1 MNLMHLKYLVEVE
14 KTGSITKAASSL
26 FMGQPNLSK
35 AIKEV
40 ENEVGAPIFKR
51 ISKGV
56 EPTEKGVEFLKCAK
70 AIIQQMDKME
80 NLFKPEVSDIIS
92 FNVSAPRASYAAQAF
107 SRFVSE
113 LDRTRRFAV
122 NFREANSLDTIN
134 GILEGEFNM
143 GIIRCEE
150 AYEDFFLSM
159 LADKE
164 LKSEE
169 IWDFSYVAVMSE
181 NSRLAS
187 KDAVTMEELS
197 DCIEVVHGDVSVPY
211 LSESYLKKTE
221 KGEQNR
227 VFVYD
232 RGSQLNILKSVPD
245 SFTWVSPILREEL
258 KSSGLVQKRC
268 VDGARRSKD
277 LLIQERHY
285 HRTSEDK
292 AFIEKLFQVR
302 DEINN
307 QIK

>member
-1 MNLMHLKYLVEVE
+1 MHLKYLVEVE
-14 KTGSITKAASSL
+14 KTGSITKAASTL

-56 EPTEKGVEFLKCAK
+56 EPTEKGVEFIKCAK

-92 FNVSAPRASYAAQAF
+92 FNVSAPRAFYAAQAF

-164 LKSEE
+164 LKSEK

-181 NSRLAS
+181 NNRLAS
-187 KDAVTMEELS
+187 KDAVTAAELAE
-197 DCIEVVHGDVSVPY
+197 CIEVVHGDVSVPY

-221 KGEQNR
+221 KGEQTR

-245 SFTWVSPILREEL
+245 SFTLVSPILYDEL
-258 KSSGLVQKRC
+258 KSSGLVQKHFA
-268 VDGARRSKD
+268 DGVKKSKD

-302 DEINN
+302 DEIEK

>member
-1 MNLMHLKYLVEVE
+1 MHLKYLVEVE
-14 KTGSITKAASSL
+14 KTGSITKAASTL

-56 EPTEKGVEFLKCAK
+56 EPTEKGAEFLKCAK

-80 NLFKPEVSDIIS
+80 NLFKPEASDIIS
-92 FNVSAPRASYAAQAF
+92 FSVSAPRASYAAQAF

-113 LDRTRRFAV
+113 LDRTRRFA
-122 NFREANSLDTIN
+122 ANSPDTIN

-187 KDAVTMEELS
+187 KDAVTAAELAE
-197 DCIEVVHGDVSVPY
+197 CIEVVHGDVSVPY

-232 RGSQLNILKSVPD
+232 RGSKLNILKSVPD
-245 SFTWVSPILREEL
+245 SFTLVSPILYDEL
-258 KSSGLVQKRC
+258 KSSGLVQKRFA
-268 VDGARRSKD
+268 DGVKRSKD

-302 DEINN
+302 DEIEK

>member
-1 MNLMHLKYLVEVE
+1 
-14 KTGSITKAASSL
+14 
-26 FMGQPNLSK
+26 
-35 AIKEV
+35 
-40 ENEVGAPIFKR
+40 
-51 ISKGV
+51 
-56 EPTEKGVEFLKCAK
+56 
-70 AIIQQMDKME
+70 
-80 NLFKPEVSDIIS
+80 
-92 FNVSAPRASYAAQAF
+92 AQAF

-181 NSRLAS
+181 NSKLAS
-187 KDAVTMEELS
+187 KDAVTMAELS
-197 DCIEVVHGDVSVPY
+197 ECIEVVHGDVSVPY
-211 LSESYLKKTE
+211 LSESYLKKTG

-245 SFTWVSPILREEL
+245 SFTWVSPILQDEL
-258 KSSGLVQKRC
+258 KRSGLVQKRC
-268 VDGARRSKD
+268 PEAAKRSKD

-292 AFIEKLFQVR
+292 AFIEKLFKVR
-302 DEINN
+302 DEIDK
-307 QIK
+307 QIKQ

>member
-1 MNLMHLKYLVEVE
+1 MHLKYLVEVE
-14 KTGSITKAASSL
+14 KTGSITKAASTL

-56 EPTEKGVEFLKCAK
+56 EPTEKGVEFIKCAK

-92 FNVSAPRASYAAQAF
+92 FNVSAPRAFYAAQAF

-164 LKSEE
+164 LKSEK

-181 NSRLAS
+181 NNRLAS
-187 KDAVTMEELS
+187 KDAVTAAELAE
-197 DCIEVVHGDVSVPY
+197 CIEVVHGDVSVPY

-245 SFTWVSPILREEL
+245 SFTLVSPILYDEL
-258 KSSGLVQKRC
+258 KSSGLVQKRFS
-268 VDGARRSKD
+268 DGVKRSKD

-302 DEINN
+302 DEIEK

>member
-14 KTGSITKAASSL
+14 KTGSITKAASTL

-56 EPTEKGVEFLKCAK
+56 EPTEKGVEFIKCAK

-92 FNVSAPRASYAAQAF
+92 FNVSAPRAFYAAQAF

-164 LKSEE
+164 LKSEK

-181 NSRLAS
+181 NNRLAS
-187 KDAVTMEELS
+187 KDAVTAAELAE
-197 DCIEVVHGDVSVPY
+197 CIEVVHGDVSVPY

-245 SFTWVSPILREEL
+245 SFTLVSPILYDEL
-258 KSSGLVQKRC
+258 KSSGLVQKRFS
-268 VDGARRSKD
+268 DGVKRSKD

-302 DEINN
+302 DEIEK

>member
-92 FNVSAPRASYAAQAF
+92 FNVSAPRAFYAAQAF

-113 LDRTRRFAV
+113 LDRTGRFAV

-187 KDAVTMEELS
+187 KDAVTAAELAE
-197 DCIEVVHGDVSVPY
+197 CIEVVHGDISVPY

-232 RGSQLNILKSVPD
+232 RGSQLNILKNVPD
-245 SFTWVSPILREEL
+245 AFTWVSPILYDEL

-268 VDGARRSKD
+268 VDGVRRNKD
-277 LLIQERHY
+277 LLIHERHY
-285 HRTSEDK
+285 HRTNEDK

-302 DEINN
+302 DEIEK
-307 QIK
+307 QG

>member
-56 EPTEKGVEFLKCAK
+56 EPTEKGEEFLKCAK

-80 NLFKPEVSDIIS
+80 NLFKPEASDIIS
-92 FNVSAPRASYAAQAF
+92 FNLSAPRASYAAQAF
-107 SRFVSE
+107 SRFVSG

-134 GILEGEFNM
+134 GVLEGEFNM

-169 IWDFSYVAVMSE
+169 IWDFSYVAAMSE
-181 NSRLAS
+181 NSSLANREN
-187 KDAVTMEELS
+187 VTAAELAE
-197 DCIEVVHGDVSVPY
+197 CIEVVHGDVSVPY
-211 LSESYLKKTE
+211 LSESYLKNTE

-232 RGSQLNILKSVPD
+232 RGSQLNILKNVSD
-245 SFTWVSPILREEL
+245 SFTWVSPLHFEVL
-258 KSSGLVQKRC
+258 KSYGLVQKQC
-268 VDGARRSKD
+268 TDITKRSKD
-277 LLIQERHY
+277 LLIQARHY
-285 HRTSEDK
+285 HRTDEDN
-292 AFIEKLFQVR
+292 AFIENLFRVR
-302 DEINN
+302 DEIAC
-307 QIK
+307 QII

>member
-1 MNLMHLKYLVEVE
+1 MHLKYLVEVE

-107 SRFVSE
+107 SRFVSG

-134 GILEGEFNM
+134 GVLEGEFNM

-169 IWDFSYVAVMSE
+169 IWDFSYVAAMSE
-181 NSRLAS
+181 NSSLAD
-187 KDAVTMEELS
+187 KETVTSAELAE
-197 DCIEVVHGDVSVPY
+197 CIEVVHGDVSVPY

-221 KGEQNR
+221 KGGQNR

-245 SFTWVSPILREEL
+245 SFTWVSPILFEEL
-258 KSSGLVQKRC
+258 KSYGLVQKRC
-268 VDGARRSKD
+268 ADIKKRSKD
-277 LLIQERHY
+277 LLIQARHY
-285 HRTSEDK
+285 HRTDEDK
-292 AFIEKLFQVR
+292 AFIENLFMVR
-302 DEINN
+302 DEIEK
-307 QIK
+307 QITQG

>member
-14 KTGSITKAASSL
+14 KTGSITKAASTL

-169 IWDFSYVAVMSE
+169 
-181 NSRLAS
+181 
-187 KDAVTMEELS
+187 
-197 DCIEVVHGDVSVPY
+197 
-211 LSESYLKKTE
+211 
-221 KGEQNR
+221 
-227 VFVYD
+227 
-232 RGSQLNILKSVPD
+232 
-245 SFTWVSPILREEL
+245 
-258 KSSGLVQKRC
+258 
-268 VDGARRSKD
+268 
-277 LLIQERHY
+277 
-285 HRTSEDK
+285 
-292 AFIEKLFQVR
+292 
-302 DEINN
+302 
-307 QIK
+307 